1 MRAGSEIT
9 GQEGKWRGVER
20 DSPRAVAVEDR
31 SAGPR
36 YSPRAVAV
44 EDRSAGSRYSR
55 SRSRSLVRRREL
67 ATALAAATL
76 RDPQP
81 EPAE

>member
-1 MRAGSEIT
+1 MRAGGEIT

-31 SAGPR
+31 SAG
-36 YSPRAVAV
+36 
-44 EDRSAGSRYSR
+44 SRYLR
-55 SRSRSLVRRREL
+55 SRSRSLVRRHEL
-67 ATALAAATL
+67 ATAVAAATL

-81 EPAE
+81 ELAE